1 MDKLEPL
8 NSITQISRRVVR
20 VLGQNPGKFT
30 LQGTNTYLLGTRNPY
45 VLIDTAEG
53 RAEYTALLQ
62 SALTENSDET
72 ISKDSPHVSDIVI
85 SHWHGD
91 HVGGLPS
98 VLALLR
104 KLWIERNPNDAKG
117 YVPPR
122 LHKFPQHP
130 SHPRSGLADIFKGLK
145 PDLDYTPAPN
155 GEHFH
160 ELRDGQT
167 LRYGEE
173 GEDVK
178 VLHTPG
184 HTSDSICLYIPADRA
199 LYTADTVLGQ
209 GTAVFE
215 DLAAYVGSLRKML
228 AKSNF
233 HTEGGESAYDV
244 LYPGHGPVVKDGPG
258 TISMYIAHRMQRE
271 KQIVDLL
278 AAPPPN
284 SEPFWTTWTLVATI
298 YKSYPENLWLPAA
311 HGVGLHLVK
320 LEGEGRVVRVSKG
333 EGLGAG
339 WKLIGGEGEG
349 GKARI

>member
-1 MDKLEPL
+1 M
-8 NSITQISRRVVR
+8 
-20 VLGQNPGKFT
+20 
-30 LQGTNTYLLGTRNPY
+30 
-45 VLIDTAEG
+45 
-53 RAEYTALLQ
+53 
-62 SALTENSDET
+62 
-72 ISKDSPHVSDIVI
+72 
-85 SHWHGD
+85 
-91 HVGGLPS
+91 
-98 VLALLR
+98 
-104 KLWIERNPNDAKG
+104 
-117 YVPPR
+117 
-122 LHKFPQHP
+122 
-130 SHPRSGLADIFKGLK
+130 
-145 PDLDYTPAPN
+145 
-155 GEHFH
+155 
-160 ELRDGQT
+160 
-167 LRYGEE
+167 
-173 GEDVK
+173 K

-228 AKSNF
+228 AFSKSDPASSNSYPALSKSNF

-278 AAPPPN
+278 AAPPPSPDSFPAPPQIPASHSTPAPSSQPVPSSTPQHGD